1 MYLSMTPVSHVPFS
15 CALAFLYFD
24 RHLKYHLTGILL
36 ADSNFDEQALHPCR
50 DDYRK
55 DVKEFRGIHP
65 IVVMY
70 VCCIPVN
77 DVLVEQE

>member
-1 MYLSMTPVSHVPFS
+1 M
-15 CALAFLYFD
+15 
-24 RHLKYHLTGILL
+24 LL